1 MKKIRQSFVE
11 IVAGEPSKEHYLNVS
26 IALAVISLTVG
37 LLLILTFTFFNIG
50 K

>member
-11 IVAGEPSKEHYLNVS
+11 IVAGEPRKEHYINVT

-37 LLLILTFTFFNIG
+37 LLLVLTFTFFKI